1 MINNVLLWL
10 DRNADKIDIV
20 YAVGI
25 LFFSIFVALICAV
38 VF

>member
-1 MINNVLLWL
+1 MINNALLWL
-10 DRNADKIDIV
+10 ERNADKIDLV
-20 YAVGI
+20 YAAGI